1 MPASSTDGSDA
12 IVTPPSAG
20 VEAALDV
27 AHLSR
32 MTLGDRRLEREVL
45 QLFDRQTEML
55 IERMRDAP
63 VPARL
68 SCAHTLKGSARNI
81 GAWGV
86 ASAAEQVEKAAADT
100 TDPTSALAAM
110 AQLVRA
116 VADARRAIALRLD

>member
-1 MPASSTDGSDA
+1 MPASSTDGSEA
-12 IVTPPSAG
+12 IVTPPSA
-20 VEAALDV
+20 EAEPALDV
-27 AHLSR
+27 THLSR

-45 QLFDRQTEML
+45 QLFDRQTVML

-63 VPARL
+63 VAARL

-86 ASAAEQVEKAAADT
+86 ASAAEQIEKAAAD
-100 TDPTSALAAM
+100 AAGAQAAM

-116 VADARRAIALRLD
+116 VEDARRAIALRLD